1 MGAEAVVSAG
11 EGRQS
16 TRWSNRLASYA
27 KAKGGSVFVA
37 RELIALLVERMDRIL
52 GALGACG
59 ELFETHHFAAGVK
72 KTGD

>member
-1 MGAEAVVSAG
+1 M
-11 EGRQS
+11 
-16 TRWSNRLASYA
+16 ASYA
-27 KAKGGSVFVA
+27 KAKGGSVSVA
-37 RELIALLVERMDRIL
+37 CEPIALLVERRDGIL

>member
-16 TRWSNRLASYA
+16 TRWSSRLASYA
-27 KAKGGSVFVA
+27 KAKGGSVSVA
-37 RELIALLVERMDRIL
+37 CEPIALLVERMDRIL
-52 GALGACG
+52 GPLGAFG

-72 KTGD
+72 KTED